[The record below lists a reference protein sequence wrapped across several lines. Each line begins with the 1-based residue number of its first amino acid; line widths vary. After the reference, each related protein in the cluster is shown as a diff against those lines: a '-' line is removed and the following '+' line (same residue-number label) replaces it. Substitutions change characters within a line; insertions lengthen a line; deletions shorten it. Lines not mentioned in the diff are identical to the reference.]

1 MSGEGEAAEERRGGQ
16 PGGWDLEDQENTS
29 GVTLSETGAI
39 AGAGA
44 RVRHDGIEAEPRG
57 GCSEQRWRS
66 WSEGEG
72 DGQEVKVGV
81 PMCRAD
87 CGVESVLPDLAGF
100 CPEACTRQVLLNS
113 QEGSHLLPILQKGT
127 EAQRGEVTCPGSS
140 SMEARVGSAPRPG

>member
-57 GCSEQRWRS
+57 GCSEQRWRPS
-66 WSEGEG
+66 PS
-72 DGQEVKVGV
+72 
-81 PMCRAD
+81 
-87 CGVESVLPDLAGF
+87 
-100 CPEACTRQVLLNS
+100 
-113 QEGSHLLPILQKGT
+113 LPIFYSDDLLELTQL
-127 EAQRGEVTCPGSS
+127 
-140 SMEARVGSAPRPG
+140 